1 MSNEIRTVEI
11 LLKVAEGSKDTLEHQ
26 ARIIKG
32 LERDLKDLK
41 NRLVEKQKEDI
52 KDLKNRLVEK
62 QKEAVN

>member
-11 LLKVAEGSKDTLEHQ
+11 LLKVAEGSKVTLEHQ

-41 NRLVEKQKEDI
+41 NRLVEKQKE
-52 KDLKNRLVEK
+52 
-62 QKEAVN
+62 AVN